1 MKRISKLLSI
11 FLVLFILVGC
21 ASESGHESGG
31 EYYLNQLKNY
41 EVREKNSTLDDNA
54 EFDAYLDTIFDE
66 LVSDNYLY
74 MHFNVA
80 DYKAMGIEKPEVGF
94 GHLVYGVDQEEFNKT
109 EKQLEDLLAFDYDS
123 LSLRQQYD
131 YDLLHYSLLETLAGL
146 YYSKYDLIFSSA
158 SQFSDGIVTNLMEFA
173 MYDDE
178 SEEDF
183 LVVLKDVPNYI
194 NEAIEYSKQ
203 QSNDGLYHSDDM
215 LDEEISYI
223 DNLISSNGK
232 SIYEH
237 YKEYDIY
244 PEVKEIVE
252 NEVIP
257 SFVTLK
263 DYLNTLYGKTKS
275 DKLALCKID
284 EGYAEYTY
292 MTSSSNNKDMEDIY
306 TELIEL
312 YFDWIYNFVSIY
324 QDDENILDNYE
335 EFLKNDEVLN
345 LNVEDL
351 LEYLRNNSSKR
362 YEYLENANYVVS
374 SLDTLGNT
382 TLGYYVS
389 PPIDNLN
396 QNVIRVNAKVDSDS
410 YGQMSVF
417 EVMAHEGFPG
427 HLYQNIYFQQTN
439 PHKFRATQ
447 SFVGYTE
454 GYADLAAYDAL
465 EMLDIPEEYKG
476 IARIDSITFNSH
488 IIYSIVDLG
497 VNYFG
502 WSVNTLAKKLD
513 KMMLD
518 GTQAQELYDVV
529 VAMPGVFVR
538 YGVGFVS
545 YLNLRKKAMD
555 ELGDK
560 FDFVAYHRAI
570 IENGPLPF
578 AILEGVVEE
587 YINEN
592 K

>member
-11 FLVLFILVGC
+11 LLVLFILVGC
-21 ASESGHESGG
+21 G
-31 EYYLNQLKNY
+31 EDSSPSAENYYLTQLKNY
-41 EVREKNSTLDDNA
+41 EVREKNSTLDDNKD
-54 EFDAYLDTIFDE
+54 FDLFLDTIFDE

-94 GHLVYGVDQEEFNKT
+94 GHIVYGVDEEEFNKT
-109 EKQLEDLLAFDYDS
+109 EKQLEELLAFDYDK

-131 YDLLHYSLLETLAGL
+131 YDLLHYSLLETLCGL
-146 YYSKYDLIFSSA
+146 EYSKYNLIFSSS
-158 SQFSDGIVTNLMEFA
+158 SQFCDGIVTNLMEFA
-173 MYDDE
+173 MYDEE

-183 LVVLKDVPNYI
+183 LAVLKDVPNYI

-244 PEVKEIVE
+244 PEVKELVE

-257 SFVTLK
+257 AFVTLK
-263 DYLNTLYGKTKS
+263 EYLNTLYGKIKS
-275 DKLALCKID
+275 DKLALTKINK
-284 EGYAEYTY
+284 GYAEYTY
-292 MTSSSNNKDMEDIY
+292 ITNTSNNGDMYAIY
-306 TELIEL
+306 TQLIEV
-312 YFDWIYNFVSIY
+312 YSDWVNNFINAY
-324 QDDENILDNYE
+324 QNNEHILEDYEDFLNDDKAI
-335 EFLKNDEVLN
+335 N
-345 LNVEDL
+345 LSAEDM

-362 YEYLENANYVVS
+362 YEYLEDANYVVS
-374 SLDTLGNT
+374 ALDTLGDS

-396 QNVIRVNAKVDSDS
+396 QNVIRVNAKINNEDYD
-410 YGQMSVF
+410 QMSVF

-427 HLYQNIYFQQTN
+427 HLYQNIYFQQKN

-447 SFVGYTE
+447 SFIGYPE
-454 GYADLAAYDAL
+454 CYADLAAMDAID
-465 EMLDIPEEYKG
+465 MLNVDDEYK
-476 IARIDSITFNSH
+476 AVAKLNSITFNSH
-488 IIYSIVDLG
+488 LLLSIVDLG

-502 WSVNTLAKKLD
+502 WDVNTIGNKLEKLFLD
-513 KMMLD
+513 KAI
-518 GTQAQELYDVV
+518 AQPLYDMV
-529 VAMPGVFVR
+529 VAMPGTFVR
-538 YGVGFVS
+538 YGVGYVS
-545 YLNLRKKAMD
+545 HLNLRKKAMD

-560 FDFVAYHRAI
+560 FDFVAYDRAI

-578 AILEGVVEE
+578 AILEGVVED

>member
-11 FLVLFILVGC
+11 LLVLFILVGC
-21 ASESGHESGG
+21 G
-31 EYYLNQLKNY
+31 EDSSPSAENYYLTQLKNY
-41 EVREKNSTLDDNA
+41 EVREKNSTLDDNKD
-54 EFDAYLDTIFDE
+54 FDLFLDTIFDE

-94 GHLVYGVDQEEFNKT
+94 GHIVYGVDEEEFNKT
-109 EKQLEDLLAFDYDS
+109 EKQLEELLAFDYDK

-131 YDLLHYSLLETLAGL
+131 YDLLHYSLLETLCGL
-146 YYSKYDLIFSSA
+146 EYSKYNLIFSSS

-173 MYDDE
+173 IYDEE

-223 DNLISSNGK
+223 DNLISSNGR

-244 PEVKEIVE
+244 PEVKELVE

-257 SFVTLK
+257 AFVTLK
-263 DYLNTLYGKTKS
+263 EYLNTLYGKTKS
-275 DKLALCKID
+275 DKLALTKINN
-284 EGYAEYTY
+284 GYAEYTY
-292 MTSSSNNKDMEDIY
+292 ITNTSNNGDMYAIY
-306 TELIEL
+306 TQLIEV
-312 YFDWIYNFVSIY
+312 YSDWVNNFINAY
-324 QDDENILDNYE
+324 QNNEHILEDYEDFLNDDKAI
-335 EFLKNDEVLN
+335 N
-345 LNVEDL
+345 LSAEDM

-362 YEYLENANYVVS
+362 YEYLEDANYVVS
-374 SLDTLGNT
+374 SLDTLGDS

-396 QNVIRVNAKVDSDS
+396 QNVIRVNAKINNEEYD
-410 YGQMSVF
+410 QMSVF

-427 HLYQNIYFQQTN
+427 HLYQNIYFQQKN

-447 SFVGYTE
+447 SFIGYTE
-454 GYADLAAYDAL
+454 GYADLAAMDAID
-465 EMLDIPEEYKG
+465 MLNVDDGYK
-476 IARIDSITFNSH
+476 AVAKLNSITFNSH
-488 IIYSIVDLG
+488 LLLSIVDLG

-502 WSVNTLAKKLD
+502 WDVNTIGNKLEKLFLD
-513 KMMLD
+513 KAI
-518 GTQAQELYDVV
+518 AQPLYDTV

-538 YGVGFVS
+538 YGVGFVNHI
-545 YLNLRKKAMD
+545 NLRKKAMD

-560 FDFVAYHRAI
+560 FDFVAYDRAI

-578 AILEGVVEE
+578 AILEGVVKD

>member
-1 MKRISKLLSI
+1 MKKISKLLSI
-11 FLVLFILVGC
+11 LLVLFIIVGC
-21 ASESGHESGG
+21 G
-31 EYYLNQLKNY
+31 EDSSPSAENYYLTQLKNY

-94 GHLVYGVDQEEFNKT
+94 GHIVYGVDEEEFNKT
-109 EKQLEDLLAFDYDS
+109 EKQLEELLAFDYDK

-131 YDLLHYSLLETLAGL
+131 YDLLHYSLLETLCGL
-146 YYSKYDLIFSSA
+146 EYSKYNLIFSSS

-173 MYDDE
+173 MYDEE

-257 SFVTLK
+257 AFVTLK
-263 DYLNTLYGKTKS
+263 DYLKTLYGKTTS
-275 DKLALCKID
+275 DKLTLCKID

-292 MTSSSNNKDMEDIY
+292 LINSSSNRDITDIY
-306 TELIEL
+306 NDLVEL
-312 YFDWIYNFVSIY
+312 YFDWIYNFIGIY
-324 QDDENILDNYE
+324 QDDENVLNKYGEYIQAN
-335 EFLKNDEVLN
+335 KVLN
-345 LNVEDL
+345 LSSEDM
-351 LEYLRNNSSKR
+351 LEYLRNNSSER
-362 YEYLENANYVVS
+362 YEYLEDANYVVS

-396 QNVIRVNAKVDSDS
+396 QNVIRVNAKIDSD
-410 YGQMSVF
+410 YYDQMSVF

-439 PHKFRATQ
+439 PHKVRATQ

-465 EMLDIPEEYKG
+465 EMLDIPNEYKG

-488 IIYSIVDLG
+488 ILYSIIDLG

-502 WSVNTLAKKLD
+502 WNVKTLARKLD
-513 KMMLD
+513 NLMLD
-518 GTQAQELYDVV
+518 SSMAQDLYDTV

-545 YLNLRKKAMD
+545 HLNLRKKAMD

-560 FDFVAYHRAI
+560 FDFVAYDRAI

-578 AILEGVVEE
+578 AILEGVVED

>member
-11 FLVLFILVGC
+11 LLILFILVGC
-21 ASESGHESGG
+21 G
-31 EYYLNQLKNY
+31 EDSSPSAENYYLTQLKNY
-41 EVREKNSTLDDNA
+41 EVREKNSTLDDNT

-94 GHLVYGVDQEEFNKT
+94 GHIVYGVDQEEFNKT

-131 YDLLHYSLLETLAGL
+131 YDLLHYSLLETLCGL
-146 YYSKYDLIFSSA
+146 EYSKYNLIFSSS

-173 MYDDE
+173 MYDEE

-183 LVVLKDVPNYI
+183 LAVLKDVPNYI

-232 SIYEH
+232 IIYEH

-244 PEVKEIVE
+244 PEVKELVE

-257 SFVTLK
+257 AFVTLK
-263 DYLNTLYGKTKS
+263 EYLNTLYGKTKS
-275 DKLALCKID
+275 DKLALTKINN
-284 EGYAEYTY
+284 GYAEYTY
-292 MTSSSNNKDMEDIY
+292 ITNTSNNGDMYAIY
-306 TELIEL
+306 TQLIEV
-312 YFDWIYNFVSIY
+312 YSDWVNNFINAY
-324 QDDENILDNYE
+324 QNNEHILEDYEDFLNDDKAI
-335 EFLKNDEVLN
+335 N
-345 LNVEDL
+345 LSAEDM

-362 YEYLENANYVVS
+362 YEYLEDANYVVS
-374 SLDTLGNT
+374 ALDTLGDS

-396 QNVIRVNAKVDSDS
+396 QNVIRVNAKINNEEYD
-410 YGQMSVF
+410 QMSVF

-427 HLYQNIYFQQTN
+427 HLYQNIYFQQKN

-447 SFVGYTE
+447 SFIGYTE
-454 GYADLAAYDAL
+454 GYADLAAMDAID
-465 EMLDIPEEYKG
+465 MLNVDDGYK
-476 IARIDSITFNSH
+476 AVAKLNSITFNSH
-488 IIYSIVDLG
+488 LLLSIVDLG

-502 WSVNTLAKKLD
+502 WDVNTIGNKLEKLFLD
-513 KMMLD
+513 KAI
-518 GTQAQELYDVV
+518 AQPLYDMV
-529 VAMPGVFVR
+529 VAMPGTFVR
-538 YGVGFVS
+538 YGVGYVS
-545 YLNLRKKAMD
+545 HLNLRKKAMD

-560 FDFVAYHRAI
+560 FDFVAYDRAI

-578 AILEGVVEE
+578 AILEGVVED

>member
-11 FLVLFILVGC
+11 LLILFILVGC
-21 ASESGHESGG
+21 G
-31 EYYLNQLKNY
+31 EDSSPSAENYYLTQLKNY
-41 EVREKNSTLDDNA
+41 EVREKNSTLDDNKD
-54 EFDAYLDTIFDE
+54 FDLFLDTIFDE

-94 GHLVYGVDQEEFNKT
+94 GHIVYGVDEEEFNKT
-109 EKQLEDLLAFDYDS
+109 EKQLEELLAFDYDK

-131 YDLLHYSLLETLAGL
+131 YDLLHYSLLETLCGL
-146 YYSKYDLIFSSA
+146 EYSKYNLIFSSS

-173 MYDDE
+173 MYDEE

-223 DNLISSNGK
+223 DNLISSNGR

-244 PEVKEIVE
+244 PEVKELVE

-257 SFVTLK
+257 AFVTLK
-263 DYLNTLYGKTKS
+263 EYLNTLYGKTKS
-275 DKLALCKID
+275 DKLALTKINN
-284 EGYAEYTY
+284 GYAEYTY
-292 MTSSSNNKDMEDIY
+292 ITNTSNNGDMYAIY
-306 TELIEL
+306 TQLIEV
-312 YFDWIYNFVSIY
+312 YSDWVNNFINAY
-324 QDDENILDNYE
+324 QNNEHILEDYEDFLNDDKAI
-335 EFLKNDEVLN
+335 N
-345 LNVEDL
+345 LSAEDM

-362 YEYLENANYVVS
+362 YEYLEDANYVVS
-374 SLDTLGNT
+374 ALDTLGDS

-396 QNVIRVNAKVDSDS
+396 QNVIRVNAKINNEDYD
-410 YGQMSVF
+410 QMSVF

-427 HLYQNIYFQQTN
+427 HLYQNIYFQQKN

-447 SFVGYTE
+447 SFIGYTE
-454 GYADLAAYDAL
+454 GYADLAAMDAID
-465 EMLDIPEEYKG
+465 MLNVDDGYK
-476 IARIDSITFNSH
+476 AVAKLNSITFNSH
-488 IIYSIVDLG
+488 LLLSIVDLG

-502 WSVNTLAKKLD
+502 WDVNTIGNKLEKLFLD
-513 KMMLD
+513 KAI
-518 GTQAQELYDVV
+518 AQPLYDMV
-529 VAMPGVFVR
+529 VAMPGTFVR
-538 YGVGFVS
+538 YGVGYVS
-545 YLNLRKKAMD
+545 HLNLRKKAMD

-560 FDFVAYHRAI
+560 FDFVAYDRAI

-578 AILEGVVEE
+578 AILEGVVED

>member
-11 FLVLFILVGC
+11 LLVLFILVGC
-21 ASESGHESGG
+21 G
-31 EYYLNQLKNY
+31 EDSSPSAENYYLSQLKNY
-41 EVREKNSTLDDNA
+41 EVREKNSTLDDNKD
-54 EFDAYLDTIFDE
+54 FDLFLDTIFDE

-94 GHLVYGVDQEEFNKT
+94 GHIVYGVDQEEFNKT
-109 EKQLEDLLAFDYDS
+109 EKQLEELLAFDYDK

-131 YDLLHYSLLETLAGL
+131 YDLLHYSLLETLCGL
-146 YYSKYDLIFSSA
+146 EYSKYNLIFSSS
-158 SQFSDGIVTNLMEFA
+158 SQFSDGIITNLMEFA
-173 MYDDE
+173 IYDEE

-223 DNLISSNGK
+223 DNIISSNGK

-244 PEVKEIVE
+244 PEVKELVE

-257 SFVTLK
+257 AFVTLK
-263 DYLNTLYGKTKS
+263 DYLKTLYGKTTS
-275 DKLALCKID
+275 DKLTLCKID

-292 MTSSSNNKDMEDIY
+292 LINSSSNRDITDIY
-306 TELIEL
+306 NDLVEL
-312 YFDWIYNFVSIY
+312 YFDWIYNFIGIY
-324 QDDENILDNYE
+324 QDDENVLNKYGEYIQAN
-335 EFLKNDEVLN
+335 KVLN
-345 LNVEDL
+345 LSSEDM
-351 LEYLRNNSSKR
+351 LEYLRNNSSER

-396 QNVIRVNAKVDSDS
+396 QNVIRVNAKIDSD
-410 YGQMSVF
+410 YYDQMSVF

-439 PHKFRATQ
+439 PHKVRATQ

-465 EMLDIPEEYKG
+465 EMLDIPNEYKG

-488 IIYSIVDLG
+488 ILYSIIDLG

-502 WSVNTLAKKLD
+502 WNVKTLTKKLD
-513 KMMLD
+513 NLMLD
-518 GTQAQELYDVV
+518 SSMAQDLYDTV

-538 YGVGFVS
+538 YGVGFVNHI
-545 YLNLRKKAMD
+545 NLRKKAMD

-560 FDFVAYHRAI
+560 FDFVAYDRVI

-578 AILEGVVEE
+578 AILEGVVED

>member
-1 MKRISKLLSI
+1 MKKISKLLSI
-11 FLVLFILVGC
+11 LLVVFLLVGC
-21 ASESGHESGG
+21 G
-31 EYYLNQLKNY
+31 EDSSPSAENYYLTQLKNY
-41 EVREKNSTLDDNA
+41 QVREKNSTLDDNA

-94 GHLVYGVDQEEFNKT
+94 GHIVYGVDEEEFNKT
-109 EKQLEDLLAFDYDS
+109 EKQLEELLAFDYDK

-131 YDLLHYSLLETLAGL
+131 YDLLHYSLLETLCGL
-146 YYSKYDLIFSSA
+146 DYSKYNLIFSSS
-158 SQFSDGIVTNLMEFA
+158 SQFSDGIITNLMEFA
-173 MYDDE
+173 IYDEE

-244 PEVKEIVE
+244 PEVKELVE
-252 NEVIP
+252 NEVILA
-257 SFVTLK
+257 FVTLK
-263 DYLNTLYGKTKS
+263 DYLKTLYGKTTS
-275 DKLALCKID
+275 DKLTLCKID

-292 MTSSSNNKDMEDIY
+292 LINSSSNRDITDIY
-306 TELIEL
+306 NDLVEL
-312 YFDWIYNFVSIY
+312 YFDWIYNFIGIY
-324 QDDENILDNYE
+324 QDDENILNKYGE
-335 EFLKNDEVLN
+335 YIQANKVLN
-345 LNVEDL
+345 LSSEDM
-351 LEYLRNNSSKR
+351 LEYLRNNSSER
-362 YEYLENANYVVS
+362 YEYLEDANYVVS

-396 QNVIRVNAKVDSDS
+396 QNVIRVNAKIDSD
-410 YGQMSVF
+410 YYDQMSVF

-439 PHKFRATQ
+439 PHKVRATQ

-465 EMLDIPEEYKG
+465 EMLDIPNEYKG

-488 IIYSIVDLG
+488 ILYSIIDLG

-502 WSVNTLAKKLD
+502 WNVKTLAKKLD
-513 KMMLD
+513 NLMLD
-518 GTQAQELYDVV
+518 SSMAQDLYDTV

-538 YGVGFVS
+538 YGVGFVNHI
-545 YLNLRKKAMD
+545 NLRKKAMD

-560 FDFVAYHRAI
+560 FDFVAYDKAI

-578 AILEGVVEE
+578 AILEGVVED

>member
-11 FLVLFILVGC
+11 LLVLLLLVGC
-21 ASESGHESGG
+21 GHESGL
-31 EYYLNQLKNY
+31 ESDSEYLNQLKNY
-41 EVREKNSTLDDNA
+41 KVREKNSTLDDNA

-94 GHLVYGVDQEEFNKT
+94 GHLVYGLDEEEFNKT

-131 YDLLHYSLLETLAGL
+131 YDLLHYSLLETLCGL
-146 YYSKYDLIFSSA
+146 EYSKYNLIFSSS

-173 MYDDE
+173 MYDEE

-284 EGYAEYTY
+284 KGYAEYTY
-292 MTSSSNNKDMEDIY
+292 ITNSSSNKDMNI
-306 TELIEL
+306 
-312 YFDWIYNFVSIY
+312 IYNQLVEVYTDWVYNFISAY
-324 QDDENILDNYE
+324 QNNENILEDYE
-335 EFLKNDEVLN
+335 DFLKDDKVIN
-345 LNVEDL
+345 LSAEDM

-362 YEYLENANYVVS
+362 YEYLEDASYVVS
-374 SLDTLGNT
+374 ALDTLGDS

-396 QNVIRVNAKVDSDS
+396 QNVIRVNAKIDNEEYD
-410 YGQMSVF
+410 QMSVF

-427 HLYQNIYFQQTN
+427 HLYQNIYFQQKN

-447 SFVGYTE
+447 SFIGYTE
-454 GYADLAAYDAL
+454 GYADLAAMDAID
-465 EMLDIPEEYKG
+465 MLNVDDGYK
-476 IARIDSITFNSH
+476 AVAKLNSITFNSH
-488 IIYSIVDLG
+488 LLLSIVDLG

-502 WSVNTLAKKLD
+502 WDVNTLGKKLEKMFLD
-513 KMMLD
+513 K
-518 GTQAQELYDVV
+518 TVAQTLYDMV
-529 VAMPGVFVR
+529 VAMPGTFVR
-538 YGVGFVS
+538 YGVGYVS
-545 YLNLRKKAMD
+545 HLNLRKKAMD

-560 FDFVAYHRAI
+560 FDFVSYDMAI

-578 AILEGVVEE
+578 AILEGVVEN

>member
-11 FLVLFILVGC
+11 LLVVFLLTGC
-21 ASESGHESGG
+21 GLESGLESDS
-31 EYYLNQLKNY
+31 EYLNQLKNY

-94 GHLVYGVDQEEFNKT
+94 GHIVYGVDEEEFNKT

-131 YDLLHYSLLETLAGL
+131 YDLLHYSLLETLCGL
-146 YYSKYDLIFSSA
+146 EYSKYNLIFSSA

-173 MYDDE
+173 MYDEE

-183 LVVLKDVPNYI
+183 LAVLKDVPNYI
-194 NEAIEYSKQ
+194 YEAIEYSKQ

-237 YKEYDIY
+237 YKDYDIY

-275 DKLALCKID
+275 DKLALTKINK
-284 EGYAEYTY
+284 GYAEYTY
-292 MTSSSNNKDMEDIY
+292 ITNTSNNGDMYAIY
-306 TELIEL
+306 TQLIEV
-312 YFDWIYNFVSIY
+312 YSDWVNNFINAY
-324 QDDENILDNYE
+324 QNNEHILEDYEDFLNDDKVI
-335 EFLKNDEVLN
+335 N
-345 LNVEDL
+345 LSAEDM

-362 YEYLENANYVVS
+362 YEYLEDANYVVS
-374 SLDTLGNT
+374 MLDTLGDS

-396 QNVIRVNAKVDSDS
+396 QNVIRVNAKINNDEYD
-410 YGQMSVF
+410 QMSVF

-427 HLYQNIYFQQTN
+427 HLYQNIYFQQRN

-447 SFVGYTE
+447 SFIGYTE
-454 GYADLAAYDAL
+454 GYADLAAMDAID
-465 EMLDIPEEYKG
+465 MLNIDDGYK
-476 IARIDSITFNSH
+476 AVAKLNSITFNSH
-488 IIYSIVDLG
+488 LLLSIVDLG

-502 WSVNTLAKKLD
+502 WDVNTIGNKLEKLFLD
-513 KMMLD
+513 KAI
-518 GTQAQELYDVV
+518 AQPLYDMV
-529 VAMPGVFVR
+529 VAMPGTFVR
-538 YGVGFVS
+538 YGVGYVS
-545 YLNLRKKAMD
+545 HLNLRKKAMD

-560 FDFVAYHRAI
+560 FDFVAYDKAI

>member
-11 FLVLFILVGC
+11 LLVVFLLTGC
-21 ASESGHESGG
+21 GLESGLESDS
-31 EYYLNQLKNY
+31 EYLNQLKNY

-94 GHLVYGVDQEEFNKT
+94 GHIVYGVDEEEFNKT

-173 MYDDE
+173 MYDEE

-244 PEVKEIVE
+244 PEVKELVE

-263 DYLNTLYGKTKS
+263 DYLNTLYGKTTS
-275 DKLALCKID
+275 DKLALSKID

-439 PHKFRATQ
+439 PHKVRATQ

-545 YLNLRKKAMD
+545 HLNLRKKAMD

-560 FDFVAYHRAI
+560 FDFVAYDRAI

-578 AILEGVVEE
+578 AILEGVVEN

>member
-1 MKRISKLLSI
+1 MKKISKLLSI
-11 FLVLFILVGC
+11 LLVVFLLVGC
-21 ASESGHESGG
+21 G
-31 EYYLNQLKNY
+31 EDSSPSAENYYLTQLKNY
-41 EVREKNSTLDDNA
+41 QVREKNSTLDDNA

-66 LVSDNYLY
+66 IVSDNYLY

-80 DYKAMGIEKPEVGF
+80 DYKTMGIEKPEVGF
-94 GHLVYGVDQEEFNKT
+94 GHIVYGVDEEEFNKT
-109 EKQLEDLLAFDYDS
+109 KKQLEDLLAFDYDS

-131 YDLLHYSLLETLAGL
+131 YDLLHYSLLETLCGL
-146 YYSKYDLIFSSA
+146 EYSKYNLIFSSS

-173 MYDDE
+173 IYDEE

-244 PEVKEIVE
+244 PEVKELVE

-257 SFVTLK
+257 AFVTLK
-263 DYLNTLYGKTKS
+263 DYLKTLYGKTTS
-275 DKLALCKID
+275 DKLTLCKID

-292 MTSSSNNKDMEDIY
+292 LINSSSNRDITDIY
-306 TELIEL
+306 NDLVEL
-312 YFDWIYNFVSIY
+312 YFDWIYNFIGIY
-324 QDDENILDNYE
+324 QDDENVLNKYGEYIQAN
-335 EFLKNDEVLN
+335 KVLN
-345 LNVEDL
+345 LSSEDM
-351 LEYLRNNSSKR
+351 LEYLRNNSSER
-362 YEYLENANYVVS
+362 YEYLEDANYVVS

-396 QNVIRVNAKVDSDS
+396 QNVIRVNAKIDSD
-410 YGQMSVF
+410 YYDQMSVF

-439 PHKFRATQ
+439 PHKVRATQ

-488 IIYSIVDLG
+488 ILYSIIDLG

-502 WSVNTLAKKLD
+502 WNVKTLAKKLD
-513 KMMLD
+513 NLMLD
-518 GTQAQELYDVV
+518 SSMAQDLYDTV

-538 YGVGFVS
+538 YGVGFVNHI
-545 YLNLRKKAMD
+545 NLRKKAMD
-555 ELGDK
+555 ELGEK
-560 FDFVAYHRAI
+560 FDFVAYDRAI

-578 AILEGVVEE
+578 AILEGVVED

>member
-1 MKRISKLLSI
+1 MKIISKLLSI
-11 FLVLFILVGC
+11 LLVVFLLTGC
-21 ASESGHESGG
+21 GLESGLESDS
-31 EYYLNQLKNY
+31 EYLNQLKNY

-94 GHLVYGVDQEEFNKT
+94 GHIVYGVDEEEFNKT

-131 YDLLHYSLLETLAGL
+131 YDLLHYSLLETLCGL
-146 YYSKYDLIFSSA
+146 EYSKYNLIFSSA

-173 MYDDE
+173 MYDEE

-275 DKLALCKID
+275 DKLALTKINK
-284 EGYAEYTY
+284 GYAEYTY
-292 MTSSSNNKDMEDIY
+292 ITNTSNNGDMYAIY
-306 TELIEL
+306 TQLIEV
-312 YFDWIYNFVSIY
+312 YSDWVNNFINAY
-324 QDDENILDNYE
+324 QNNEHILEDYEDFLNDDKVI
-335 EFLKNDEVLN
+335 N
-345 LNVEDL
+345 LSAEDM

-362 YEYLENANYVVS
+362 YDYLEDASYVVS
-374 SLDTLGNT
+374 ALDTLGDS

-396 QNVIRVNAKVDSDS
+396 QNVIRVNAKIDNDE
-410 YGQMSVF
+410 YDQMSVF

-447 SFVGYTE
+447 SFIGYTE
-454 GYADLAAYDAL
+454 GYADLAAMDAID
-465 EMLDIPEEYKG
+465 MLNVDDGYK
-476 IARIDSITFNSH
+476 AVAKLNSITFNSH
-488 IIYSIVDLG
+488 LLLSIVDLG

-502 WSVNTLAKKLD
+502 WDVNTIGNKLEKLFLD
-513 KMMLD
+513 KAI
-518 GTQAQELYDVV
+518 AQPLYDMV
-529 VAMPGVFVR
+529 VAMPGTFVR
-538 YGVGFVS
+538 YGVGYVS
-545 YLNLRKKAMD
+545 HLNLRKKAMD

-560 FDFVAYHRAI
+560 FDFVAYDRAI
-570 IENGPLPF
+570 VENGPLPF

>member
-11 FLVLFILVGC
+11 LLVLFILVGC
-21 ASESGHESGG
+21 GEDSSPSGEN
-31 EYYLNQLKNY
+31 YYLSQLKNY

-94 GHLVYGVDQEEFNKT
+94 GHLVYGVDEEEFNKT
-109 EKQLEDLLAFDYDS
+109 EKQLEELLAFDYDS

-131 YDLLHYSLLETLAGL
+131 YDLLHYSLLETLCGL
-146 YYSKYDLIFSSA
+146 EYSKYNLIFSSS

-263 DYLNTLYGKTKS
+263 DYLKTLYGKTTS
-275 DKLALCKID
+275 DKLTLSKID
-284 EGYAEYTY
+284 KGYAEYTY
-292 MTSSSNNKDMEDIY
+292 IINSSNNGDMNV
-306 TELIEL
+306 
-312 YFDWIYNFVSIY
+312 IYNQLVEVYTDWVYNFISAY
-324 QDDENILDNYE
+324 QKNENILEDYE
-335 EFLKNDEVLN
+335 DFLNDDKVIN
-345 LNVEDL
+345 QSAEDM

-362 YEYLENANYVVS
+362 YEYLEDASYVVS
-374 SLDTLGNT
+374 ALDTLGDS

-396 QNVIRVNAKVDSDS
+396 QNVIRVNAKIDNDE
-410 YGQMSVF
+410 YDQMSVF

-427 HLYQNIYFQQTN
+427 HLYQNIYFQQRN

-447 SFVGYTE
+447 SFIGYTE
-454 GYADLAAYDAL
+454 GYADLAAMDAID
-465 EMLDIPEEYKG
+465 MLNIDDGYK
-476 IARIDSITFNSH
+476 AVTKLNSITFNSH
-488 IIYSIVDLG
+488 LLLSIVDLG

-502 WSVNTLAKKLD
+502 WDANTLGKKLEKMFLD
-513 KMMLD
+513 K
-518 GTQAQELYDVV
+518 TIAQTLYDMV
-529 VAMPGVFVR
+529 VAMPGTFVR
-538 YGVGFVS
+538 YGVGYVS
-545 YLNLRKKAMD
+545 HLNLRKKAMD

-560 FDFVAYHRAI
+560 FDFVAYDRAI

-578 AILEGVVEE
+578 AILEGVVEN

>member
-11 FLVLFILVGC
+11 LLVLFILVGC
-21 ASESGHESGG
+21 G
-31 EYYLNQLKNY
+31 EDSSPSAENYYLSQLKNY
-41 EVREKNSTLDDNA
+41 EVREKNSTLDDNKD
-54 EFDAYLDTIFDE
+54 FDLFLDTIFDE

-94 GHLVYGVDQEEFNKT
+94 GHIVYGVDQEEFNKT
-109 EKQLEDLLAFDYDS
+109 EKQLEELLAFDYDK

-131 YDLLHYSLLETLAGL
+131 YDLLHYSLLETLCGL
-146 YYSKYDLIFSSA
+146 EYSKYNLIFSSS
-158 SQFSDGIVTNLMEFA
+158 SQFSDGIITNLMEFA
-173 MYDDE
+173 IYDEE

-223 DNLISSNGK
+223 DNIISSNGK

-244 PEVKEIVE
+244 PEVKELVE

-257 SFVTLK
+257 AFVTLK
-263 DYLNTLYGKTKS
+263 DYLKTLYGKTTS
-275 DKLALCKID
+275 DKLTLCKID

-292 MTSSSNNKDMEDIY
+292 LINSSSNRDITDIY
-306 TELIEL
+306 NDLVEL
-312 YFDWIYNFVSIY
+312 YFDWIYNFIGIY
-324 QDDENILDNYE
+324 QDDENVLNKYGEYIQAN
-335 EFLKNDEVLN
+335 KVLN
-345 LNVEDL
+345 LSSEDM
-351 LEYLRNNSSKR
+351 LEYLRNNSSER

-382 TLGYYVS
+382 TLGYYVI
-389 PPIDNLN
+389 PPIYNLN
-396 QNVIRVNAKVDSDS
+396 QNVIRVNAKIDSD
-410 YGQMSVF
+410 YYDQMSVF

-439 PHKFRATQ
+439 PHKVRATQ

-465 EMLDIPEEYKG
+465 EMLDIPNEYKG

-488 IIYSIVDLG
+488 ILYSIIDLG

-502 WSVNTLAKKLD
+502 WNVKTLAKKLD
-513 KMMLD
+513 NLMLD
-518 GTQAQELYDVV
+518 SSMAQDLYDTV

-538 YGVGFVS
+538 YGVGFVNHI
-545 YLNLRKKAMD
+545 NLRKKAMD

-560 FDFVAYHRAI
+560 FDFVAYDKAI

-578 AILEGVVEE
+578 AILEGVVED

>member
-11 FLVLFILVGC
+11 LLVLFILVGC
-21 ASESGHESGG
+21 G
-31 EYYLNQLKNY
+31 EDSSPSAENYYLSQLKNY
-41 EVREKNSTLDDNA
+41 EVREKNSTLDDNKD
-54 EFDAYLDTIFDE
+54 FDLFLDTIFDE

-94 GHLVYGVDQEEFNKT
+94 GHIVYGVDQEEFNKT
-109 EKQLEDLLAFDYDS
+109 EKQLEELLAFDYDK

-131 YDLLHYSLLETLAGL
+131 YDLLHYSLLETLCGL
-146 YYSKYDLIFSSA
+146 EYSKYNLIFSSS
-158 SQFSDGIVTNLMEFA
+158 SQFSDGIITNLMEFA
-173 MYDDE
+173 IYDEE

-223 DNLISSNGK
+223 DNIISSNGK

-244 PEVKEIVE
+244 PEVKELVE

-257 SFVTLK
+257 AFVTLK
-263 DYLNTLYGKTKS
+263 DYLKTLYGKTTS
-275 DKLALCKID
+275 DKLTLCKID

-292 MTSSSNNKDMEDIY
+292 LINSSSNRDITDIY
-306 TELIEL
+306 NDLVEL
-312 YFDWIYNFVSIY
+312 YFDWIYNFIGIY
-324 QDDENILDNYE
+324 QDDENVLNKYGEYIQAN
-335 EFLKNDEVLN
+335 KVLN
-345 LNVEDL
+345 LSSEDM
-351 LEYLRNNSSKR
+351 LEYLRNNSSER

-396 QNVIRVNAKVDSDS
+396 QNVIRVNAKIDSD
-410 YGQMSVF
+410 YYDQMSVF

-439 PHKFRATQ
+439 PHKVRATQ

-454 GYADLAAYDAL
+454 GYADLASYDAL
-465 EMLDIPEEYKG
+465 EMLDIPNEYKG

-488 IIYSIVDLG
+488 ILYSIIDLG

-502 WSVNTLAKKLD
+502 WNVKTLAKKLD
-513 KMMLD
+513 NLMLD
-518 GTQAQELYDVV
+518 SSMAQDLYDTV

-538 YGVGFVS
+538 YGVGFVNHI
-545 YLNLRKKAMD
+545 NLRKKAMD

-560 FDFVAYHRAI
+560 FDFVAYDRVI

-578 AILEGVVEE
+578 AILEGVVED

>member
-11 FLVLFILVGC
+11 LLVLFILVGC
-21 ASESGHESGG
+21 G
-31 EYYLNQLKNY
+31 EDSSPSAENYYLTQLKNY
-41 EVREKNSTLDDNA
+41 QVREKNSTLGDNA

-94 GHLVYGVDQEEFNKT
+94 GHLVYGVDEEEFNKT
-109 EKQLEDLLAFDYDS
+109 EKQLEELLAFDYDK

-131 YDLLHYSLLETLAGL
+131 YDLLHYSLLETLCGL
-146 YYSKYDLIFSSA
+146 EYSKYNLIFSSS
-158 SQFSDGIVTNLMEFA
+158 SQFSDGIVTNLMEFVI
-173 MYDDE
+173 YDEE

-223 DNLISSNGK
+223 DTLISSNGK

-244 PEVKEIVE
+244 PEVKELVE

-257 SFVTLK
+257 AFVTLK
-263 DYLNTLYGKTKS
+263 DYLKTLYGKTTS
-275 DKLALCKID
+275 DKLTLCKID

-292 MTSSSNNKDMEDIY
+292 LINSSSNRDITDIY
-306 TELIEL
+306 NDLVEL
-312 YFDWIYNFVSIY
+312 YFDWIYNFIGIY
-324 QDDENILDNYE
+324 QDDENVLNKYGEYIQAN
-335 EFLKNDEVLN
+335 KVLN
-345 LNVEDL
+345 LSSEDM
-351 LEYLRNNSSKR
+351 LEYLRNNSSQR

-396 QNVIRVNAKVDSDS
+396 QNVIRVNAKIDSD
-410 YGQMSVF
+410 YYDQMSVF

-439 PHKFRATQ
+439 PHKVRATQ

-465 EMLDIPEEYKG
+465 EMLDIPNEYKG

-488 IIYSIVDLG
+488 ILYSIIDLG

-502 WSVNTLAKKLD
+502 WNVKTLAKKLD
-513 KMMLD
+513 NLMLD
-518 GTQAQELYDVV
+518 SSMAQDLYDTV

-538 YGVGFVS
+538 YGVGFVNHI
-545 YLNLRKKAMD
+545 NLRKKAMD

-560 FDFVAYHRAI
+560 FDFVAYDRVI

-578 AILEGVVEE
+578 AILEGVVED

>member
-11 FLVLFILVGC
+11 LLVLFILVGC
-21 ASESGHESGG
+21 G
-31 EYYLNQLKNY
+31 EDSSSSAENYYLTQLKNY
-41 EVREKNSTLDDNA
+41 EVREKNSTLDDNKD
-54 EFDAYLDTIFDE
+54 FDLFLDTIFDE

-94 GHLVYGVDQEEFNKT
+94 GHIVYGVDEEEFNKT
-109 EKQLEDLLAFDYDS
+109 EKQLEDLLAFDYDK

-131 YDLLHYSLLETLAGL
+131 YDLLHYSLLETLCGL
-146 YYSKYDLIFSSA
+146 EYSKYNLIFSSS

-173 MYDDE
+173 IYDEE

-183 LVVLKDVPNYI
+183 LAVLKDVPNYI

-244 PEVKEIVE
+244 PEVKELVE

-257 SFVTLK
+257 AFVTLK
-263 DYLNTLYGKTKS
+263 EYLNTLYGKTKS
-275 DKLALCKID
+275 DKLALTKINK
-284 EGYAEYTY
+284 GYAEYTY
-292 MTSSSNNKDMEDIY
+292 ITNTSNNGDMYAIY
-306 TELIEL
+306 TQLIEV
-312 YFDWIYNFVSIY
+312 YSDWVNNFINAY
-324 QDDENILDNYE
+324 QNNEHILEDYEDFLNDDKAI
-335 EFLKNDEVLN
+335 N
-345 LNVEDL
+345 LSAEDM

-362 YEYLENANYVVS
+362 YEYLEDANYVVS
-374 SLDTLGNT
+374 ALDTLGDS

-396 QNVIRVNAKVDSDS
+396 QNVIRVNAKINNEDYD
-410 YGQMSVF
+410 QMSVF

-427 HLYQNIYFQQTN
+427 HLYQNIYFQQKN

-447 SFVGYTE
+447 SFIGYTE
-454 GYADLAAYDAL
+454 GYADLAAMDAID
-465 EMLDIPEEYKG
+465 MLNVDDGYK
-476 IARIDSITFNSH
+476 AVAKLNSITFNSH
-488 IIYSIVDLG
+488 LLLSIVDLG

-502 WSVNTLAKKLD
+502 WDVNTIGNKLEKLFLD
-513 KMMLD
+513 KAI
-518 GTQAQELYDVV
+518 AQPLYDMV
-529 VAMPGVFVR
+529 VAMPGTFVR
-538 YGVGFVS
+538 YGVGYVS
-545 YLNLRKKAMD
+545 HLNLRKKAMD

-560 FDFVAYHRAI
+560 FDFVAYDRAI

-578 AILEGVVEE
+578 AILEGVVED

>member
-11 FLVLFILVGC
+11 LLVLFILVGC
-21 ASESGHESGG
+21 G
-31 EYYLNQLKNY
+31 EDSSPSAENYYLTQLKNY
-41 EVREKNSTLDDNA
+41 EVREKNSTLDDNKD
-54 EFDAYLDTIFDE
+54 FDLFLDTIFDE

-94 GHLVYGVDQEEFNKT
+94 GHIVYGVDEEEFNKT
-109 EKQLEDLLAFDYDS
+109 EKQLEDLLAFDYDK

-131 YDLLHYSLLETLAGL
+131 YDLLHYSLLETLCGL
-146 YYSKYDLIFSSA
+146 EYSKYNLIFSSS
-158 SQFSDGIVTNLMEFA
+158 SQFCDGIVTNLMEFA
-173 MYDDE
+173 MYDEE

-183 LVVLKDVPNYI
+183 LAVLKDVPNYI

-244 PEVKEIVE
+244 PEVKELVE

-257 SFVTLK
+257 AFVTLK
-263 DYLNTLYGKTKS
+263 EYLNTLYGKTKS
-275 DKLALCKID
+275 DKLALTKINK
-284 EGYAEYTY
+284 GYAEYTY
-292 MTSSSNNKDMEDIY
+292 ITNTSNNGDMYAIY
-306 TELIEL
+306 TQLIEV
-312 YFDWIYNFVSIY
+312 YSDWVNNFINAY
-324 QDDENILDNYE
+324 QNNEHILEDYEDFLNDDKAI
-335 EFLKNDEVLN
+335 N
-345 LNVEDL
+345 LSAEDM

-362 YEYLENANYVVS
+362 YEYLEDANYVVS
-374 SLDTLGNT
+374 ALDTLGDS

-396 QNVIRVNAKVDSDS
+396 QNVIRVNAKINNEDYD
-410 YGQMSVF
+410 QMSVF

-427 HLYQNIYFQQTN
+427 HLYQNIYFQQKN

-447 SFVGYTE
+447 SFIGYTE
-454 GYADLAAYDAL
+454 GYADLAAMDAID
-465 EMLDIPEEYKG
+465 MLNVDDEYK
-476 IARIDSITFNSH
+476 AVAKLNSITFNSH
-488 IIYSIVDLG
+488 LLLSIVDLG

-502 WSVNTLAKKLD
+502 WDVNTIGNKLEKLFLD
-513 KMMLD
+513 KAI
-518 GTQAQELYDVV
+518 AQPLYDMV
-529 VAMPGVFVR
+529 VAMPGTFVR
-538 YGVGFVS
+538 YGVGYVS
-545 YLNLRKKAMD
+545 HLNLRKKAMD

-560 FDFVAYHRAI
+560 FDFVAYDRAI

-578 AILEGVVEE
+578 AILEGVVED

>member
-1 MKRISKLLSI
+1 M
-11 FLVLFILVGC
+11 GC
-21 ASESGHESGG
+21 G
-31 EYYLNQLKNY
+31 EDSSPSAENYYLTQLKKY
-41 EVREKNSTLDDNA
+41 EVREKNSTLDDNT

-94 GHLVYGVDQEEFNKT
+94 GHIVYGVDQEEFNKT

-131 YDLLHYSLLETLAGL
+131 YDLLHYSLLETLCGL
-146 YYSKYDLIFSSA
+146 EYSKYNLIFSSS
-158 SQFSDGIVTNLMEFA
+158 SQFCDGIVTNLMEFA
-173 MYDDE
+173 IYDEE

-183 LVVLKDVPNYI
+183 LAVLKDVPNYI

-223 DNLISSNGK
+223 DNLISSNGR

-244 PEVKEIVE
+244 PEVKELVE

-257 SFVTLK
+257 AFVTLK
-263 DYLNTLYGKTKS
+263 EYLNTLYGKTKS
-275 DKLALCKID
+275 DKLALTKINN
-284 EGYAEYTY
+284 GYAEYTY
-292 MTSSSNNKDMEDIY
+292 ITNTSNNGDMYAIY
-306 TELIEL
+306 TQLIEV
-312 YFDWIYNFVSIY
+312 YSDWVNNFINAY
-324 QDDENILDNYE
+324 QNNEHILEDYEDFLNDDKAI
-335 EFLKNDEVLN
+335 N
-345 LNVEDL
+345 LSAEDM

-362 YEYLENANYVVS
+362 YEYLEDANYVVS
-374 SLDTLGNT
+374 SLDTLGDS

-396 QNVIRVNAKVDSDS
+396 QNVIRVNAKINNEEYD
-410 YGQMSVF
+410 QMSVF

-427 HLYQNIYFQQTN
+427 HLYQNIYFQQKN

-447 SFVGYTE
+447 SFIGYTE
-454 GYADLAAYDAL
+454 GYADLAAMDAID
-465 EMLDIPEEYKG
+465 MLNVDDGYK
-476 IARIDSITFNSH
+476 AVAKLNSITFNSH
-488 IIYSIVDLG
+488 LLLSIVDLG

-502 WSVNTLAKKLD
+502 WDVNTIGNKLEKLFLD
-513 KMMLD
+513 KAI
-518 GTQAQELYDVV
+518 AQPLYDMV
-529 VAMPGVFVR
+529 VAMPGTFVR
-538 YGVGFVS
+538 YGVGYVS
-545 YLNLRKKAMD
+545 HLNLRKKAMD

-560 FDFVAYHRAI
+560 FDFVAYDRAI

-578 AILEGVVEE
+578 AILEGVVED

>member
-11 FLVLFILVGC
+11 LLVLFILVGC
-21 ASESGHESGG
+21 G
-31 EYYLNQLKNY
+31 EDSSSSAENYYLTQLKNY
-41 EVREKNSTLDDNA
+41 EVREKNSTLDDNKD
-54 EFDAYLDTIFDE
+54 FDLFLDTIFDE

-94 GHLVYGVDQEEFNKT
+94 GHIVYGVDEEEFNKT
-109 EKQLEDLLAFDYDS
+109 EKQLEDLLAFDYDK

-131 YDLLHYSLLETLAGL
+131 YDLLHYSLLETLCGL
-146 YYSKYDLIFSSA
+146 EYSKYNLIFSSS

-173 MYDDE
+173 MYDEE

-183 LVVLKDVPNYI
+183 LAVLKDVPNYI

-244 PEVKEIVE
+244 PEVKELVE

-257 SFVTLK
+257 AFVTLK
-263 DYLNTLYGKTKS
+263 EYLNTLYGKTKS
-275 DKLALCKID
+275 DKLALTKINK
-284 EGYAEYTY
+284 GYAEYTY
-292 MTSSSNNKDMEDIY
+292 ITNTSNNGDMYAIY
-306 TELIEL
+306 TQLIEV
-312 YFDWIYNFVSIY
+312 YSDWVNNFINAY
-324 QDDENILDNYE
+324 QNNEHILEDYEDFLNDDKAI
-335 EFLKNDEVLN
+335 N
-345 LNVEDL
+345 LSAEDM

-362 YEYLENANYVVS
+362 YEYLEDANYVVS
-374 SLDTLGNT
+374 ALDTLGDS

-396 QNVIRVNAKVDSDS
+396 QNVIRVNAKINNEDYD
-410 YGQMSVF
+410 QMSVF

-427 HLYQNIYFQQTN
+427 HLYQNIYFQQKN

-447 SFVGYTE
+447 SFIGYTE
-454 GYADLAAYDAL
+454 GYADLAAMDAID
-465 EMLDIPEEYKG
+465 MLNVDDGYK
-476 IARIDSITFNSH
+476 AVAKLNSITFNSH
-488 IIYSIVDLG
+488 LLLSIVDLG

-502 WSVNTLAKKLD
+502 WDVNTIGNKLEKLFLD
-513 KMMLD
+513 KAI
-518 GTQAQELYDVV
+518 AQPLYDMV
-529 VAMPGVFVR
+529 VAMPGTFVR
-538 YGVGFVS
+538 YGVGYVS
-545 YLNLRKKAMD
+545 HLNLRKKAMD

-560 FDFVAYHRAI
+560 FDFVAYDRAI

-578 AILEGVVEE
+578 AILEGVVED

>member
-1 MKRISKLLSI
+1 MKKISKLLSI
-11 FLVLFILVGC
+11 LLVVFLLVGC
-21 ASESGHESGG
+21 G
-31 EYYLNQLKNY
+31 EDSSPSADNYYLTQLKNY
-41 EVREKNSTLDDNA
+41 QVREKNSTLDDNRD
-54 EFDAYLDTIFDE
+54 FDLFLDTIFDE

-94 GHLVYGVDQEEFNKT
+94 GHIVYGVDQEEFNKT
-109 EKQLEDLLAFDYDS
+109 EKQLEELLAFDYDK

-131 YDLLHYSLLETLAGL
+131 YDLLHYSLLETLCGL
-146 YYSKYDLIFSSA
+146 DYSKYNLIFSSS
-158 SQFSDGIVTNLMEFA
+158 SQFSDGIITNLMEFA
-173 MYDDE
+173 IYDEE

-183 LVVLKDVPNYI
+183 LVVFKDVPNYI

-244 PEVKEIVE
+244 PEVKELVE

-257 SFVTLK
+257 AFVTLK
-263 DYLNTLYGKTKS
+263 DYLKTLYGKTTS
-275 DKLALCKID
+275 DKLTLCKID

-292 MTSSSNNKDMEDIY
+292 LINSSSNRDITDIY
-306 TELIEL
+306 NDLVEL
-312 YFDWIYNFVSIY
+312 YFDWIYNFIGIY
-324 QDDENILDNYE
+324 QDDENVLNKYGEYIQAN
-335 EFLKNDEVLN
+335 KVLN
-345 LNVEDL
+345 LSSEDM
-351 LEYLRNNSSKR
+351 LEYLRNNSSER
-362 YEYLENANYVVS
+362 YEYLEDANYVVS

-396 QNVIRVNAKVDSDS
+396 QNVIRVNAKIDSD
-410 YGQMSVF
+410 YYDQMSVF

-439 PHKFRATQ
+439 PHKVRATQ

-465 EMLDIPEEYKG
+465 EMLDIPNEYKG

-488 IIYSIVDLG
+488 ILYSIIDLG

-502 WSVNTLAKKLD
+502 WNVKTLAKKLD
-513 KMMLD
+513 NLMLD
-518 GTQAQELYDVV
+518 ASMAQDLYDTV

-538 YGVGFVS
+538 YGVGFVNHI
-545 YLNLRKKAMD
+545 NLRKKAMD

-560 FDFVAYHRAI
+560 FDFVAYDRAI

-578 AILEGVVEE
+578 AILEGVVED

>member
-1 MKRISKLLSI
+1 M
-11 FLVLFILVGC
+11 GC
-21 ASESGHESGG
+21 G
-31 EYYLNQLKNY
+31 EDSSPSAENYYLTQLKNY
-41 EVREKNSTLDDNA
+41 EVREKNSTLDDNT

-94 GHLVYGVDQEEFNKT
+94 GHIVYGVDQEEFNKT

-131 YDLLHYSLLETLAGL
+131 YDLLHYSLLETLCGL
-146 YYSKYDLIFSSA
+146 EYSKYNLIFSSS
-158 SQFSDGIVTNLMEFA
+158 SQFCDGIVTNLMEFA
-173 MYDDE
+173 IYDEE

-244 PEVKEIVE
+244 PEVKELVE

-257 SFVTLK
+257 AFVTLK
-263 DYLNTLYGKTKS
+263 EYLNTLYGKTKS
-275 DKLALCKID
+275 DKLALTKINK
-284 EGYAEYTY
+284 GYAEYTY
-292 MTSSSNNKDMEDIY
+292 ITNTSNNGDMYAIY
-306 TELIEL
+306 TQLIEV
-312 YFDWIYNFVSIY
+312 YSDWVNNFINAY
-324 QDDENILDNYE
+324 QNNEHILEDYEDFLNDDKAI
-335 EFLKNDEVLN
+335 N
-345 LNVEDL
+345 LSAEDM

-362 YEYLENANYVVS
+362 YEYLEDANYVVS
-374 SLDTLGNT
+374 ALDTLGDS

-396 QNVIRVNAKVDSDS
+396 QNVIRVNAKINNEDYD
-410 YGQMSVF
+410 QMSVF

-427 HLYQNIYFQQTN
+427 HLYQNIYFQQKN

-447 SFVGYTE
+447 SFIGYTE
-454 GYADLAAYDAL
+454 GYADLAAMDAID
-465 EMLDIPEEYKG
+465 MLNVDDEYK
-476 IARIDSITFNSH
+476 AVAKLNSITFNSH
-488 IIYSIVDLG
+488 LLLSIVDLG

-502 WSVNTLAKKLD
+502 WDVNTIGNKLEKLFLD
-513 KMMLD
+513 KAI
-518 GTQAQELYDVV
+518 AQPLYDMV
-529 VAMPGVFVR
+529 VAMPGTFVR
-538 YGVGFVS
+538 YGVGYVS
-545 YLNLRKKAMD
+545 HLNLRKKAMD

-560 FDFVAYHRAI
+560 FDFVAYDRAI

-578 AILEGVVEE
+578 AILEGVVED

>member
-11 FLVLFILVGC
+11 LLVLFILVGC
-21 ASESGHESGG
+21 GEDSSLSGEN
-31 EYYLNQLKNY
+31 YYLSQLKNY

-94 GHLVYGVDQEEFNKT
+94 GHLVYGLDEEEFNKT
-109 EKQLEDLLAFDYDS
+109 EKQLEDLLAFDYDK

-131 YDLLHYSLLETLAGL
+131 YDLLHYSLLETLCGL
-146 YYSKYDLIFSSA
+146 EYSKYNLIFSSS

-173 MYDDE
+173 MYNEE
-178 SEEDF
+178 SEKDF

-223 DNLISSNGK
+223 DTLISSNGK

-244 PEVKEIVE
+244 PEVKELVE

-257 SFVTLK
+257 AFVTLK
-263 DYLNTLYGKTKS
+263 DYLKTLYGKTTS
-275 DKLALCKID
+275 DKLTLCKID

-292 MTSSSNNKDMEDIY
+292 LINSSSNRDITDIY
-306 TELIEL
+306 NDLVEL
-312 YFDWIYNFVSIY
+312 YFDWIYNFIGIY
-324 QDDENILDNYE
+324 QDDENVLDKYAEYIKTN
-335 EFLKNDEVLN
+335 EVLN
-345 LNVEDL
+345 LSSEDM
-351 LEYLRNNSSKR
+351 LEYLRNNSSER
-362 YEYLENANYVVS
+362 YEYLEDANYAVS

-396 QNVIRVNAKVDSDS
+396 QNVIRVNAKIDSD
-410 YGQMSVF
+410 YYDQMSVF

-439 PHKFRATQ
+439 PHKVRATQ

-465 EMLDIPEEYKG
+465 EMLDIPNEYKG

-488 IIYSIVDLG
+488 ILYSIIDLG

-502 WSVNTLAKKLD
+502 WNVKTLAKKLD
-513 KMMLD
+513 NLMLD
-518 GTQAQELYDVV
+518 SSMAQDLYDTV

-538 YGVGFVS
+538 YGVGFVNHI
-545 YLNLRKKAMD
+545 NLRKKAMD

-560 FDFVAYHRAI
+560 FDFVAYDKAI

-578 AILEGVVEE
+578 AILEGVVED

>member
-11 FLVLFILVGC
+11 LLVLFILVGC
-21 ASESGHESGG
+21 G
-31 EYYLNQLKNY
+31 EDSSPSAENYYLTQLKNY
-41 EVREKNSTLDDNA
+41 EVREKNSTLDDNKD
-54 EFDAYLDTIFDE
+54 FDLFLDTIFDE

-94 GHLVYGVDQEEFNKT
+94 GHIVYGVDEEEFNKT
-109 EKQLEDLLAFDYDS
+109 EKQLEDLLAFDYDK

-131 YDLLHYSLLETLAGL
+131 YDLLHYSLLETLCGL
-146 YYSKYDLIFSSA
+146 EYSKYNLIFSSS
-158 SQFSDGIVTNLMEFA
+158 SQFCDGIVTNLMEFA
-173 MYDDE
+173 MYDEE

-183 LVVLKDVPNYI
+183 LAVLKDVPNYI

-244 PEVKEIVE
+244 PEVKELVE

-257 SFVTLK
+257 AFVTLK
-263 DYLNTLYGKTKS
+263 EYLNTLYGKTKS
-275 DKLALCKID
+275 DKLALTKINN
-284 EGYAEYTY
+284 GYAEYTY
-292 MTSSSNNKDMEDIY
+292 ITNTSNNGDMYAIY
-306 TELIEL
+306 TQLIEV
-312 YFDWIYNFVSIY
+312 YSDWVNNFINAY
-324 QDDENILDNYE
+324 QNNEHILEDYEDFLNDDKAI
-335 EFLKNDEVLN
+335 N
-345 LNVEDL
+345 LSAEDM

-362 YEYLENANYVVS
+362 YEYLEDANYVVS
-374 SLDTLGNT
+374 SLDTLGDS

-396 QNVIRVNAKVDSDS
+396 QNVIRVNAKINNEEYD
-410 YGQMSVF
+410 QMSVF

-427 HLYQNIYFQQTN
+427 HLYQNIYFQQKN

-447 SFVGYTE
+447 SFIGYTE
-454 GYADLAAYDAL
+454 GYADLAAMDAID
-465 EMLDIPEEYKG
+465 MLNVDDGYK
-476 IARIDSITFNSH
+476 AVAKLNSITFNSH
-488 IIYSIVDLG
+488 LLLSIVDLG

-502 WSVNTLAKKLD
+502 WDVNTIGNKLEKLFLD
-513 KMMLD
+513 KAI
-518 GTQAQELYDVV
+518 AQPLYDMV
-529 VAMPGVFVR
+529 VAMPGTFVR
-538 YGVGFVS
+538 YGVGYVS
-545 YLNLRKKAMD
+545 HLNLRKKAMD

-560 FDFVAYHRAI
+560 FDFVAYDRAI

-578 AILEGVVEE
+578 AILEGVVED

>member
-1 MKRISKLLSI
+1 M
-11 FLVLFILVGC
+11 GC
-21 ASESGHESGG
+21 G
-31 EYYLNQLKNY
+31 EDSSPSAENYYLTQLKNY
-41 EVREKNSTLDDNA
+41 EVREKNSTLDDNKD
-54 EFDAYLDTIFDE
+54 FDLFLDTIFDE

-94 GHLVYGVDQEEFNKT
+94 GHIVYGVDEEEFNKT
-109 EKQLEDLLAFDYDS
+109 EKQLEELLAFDYDK

-131 YDLLHYSLLETLAGL
+131 YDLLHYSLLETLCGL
-146 YYSKYDLIFSSA
+146 EYSKYNLIFSSS
-158 SQFSDGIVTNLMEFA
+158 SQFCDGIVTNLMEFA
-173 MYDDE
+173 IYDEE

-223 DNLISSNGK
+223 DNLISSNGR

-244 PEVKEIVE
+244 PEVKELVE

-257 SFVTLK
+257 AFVTLK
-263 DYLNTLYGKTKS
+263 EYLNTLYGKTKS
-275 DKLALCKID
+275 DKLALTKINN
-284 EGYAEYTY
+284 GYAEYTY
-292 MTSSSNNKDMEDIY
+292 ITNTSNNGDMYAIY
-306 TELIEL
+306 TQLIEV
-312 YFDWIYNFVSIY
+312 YSDWVNNFINAY
-324 QDDENILDNYE
+324 QNNEHILEDYEDFLNDDKAI
-335 EFLKNDEVLN
+335 N
-345 LNVEDL
+345 LSAEDM

-362 YEYLENANYVVS
+362 YEYLEDANYVVS
-374 SLDTLGNT
+374 ALDTLGDS

-396 QNVIRVNAKVDSDS
+396 QNVIRVNAKINNEDYD
-410 YGQMSVF
+410 QMSVF

-427 HLYQNIYFQQTN
+427 HLYQNIYFQQKN

-447 SFVGYTE
+447 SFIGYTE
-454 GYADLAAYDAL
+454 GYADLAAMDAID
-465 EMLDIPEEYKG
+465 MLNVDDGYK
-476 IARIDSITFNSH
+476 AVAKLNSITFNSH
-488 IIYSIVDLG
+488 LLLSIVDLG

-502 WSVNTLAKKLD
+502 WDVNTIGNKLEKLFLD
-513 KMMLD
+513 KAI
-518 GTQAQELYDVV
+518 AQPLYDMV
-529 VAMPGVFVR
+529 VAMPGTFVR
-538 YGVGFVS
+538 YGVGYVS
-545 YLNLRKKAMD
+545 HLNLRKKAMD

-560 FDFVAYHRAI
+560 FDFVAYDRAI

-578 AILEGVVEE
+578 AILEGVVED

>member
-41 EVREKNSTLDDNA
+41 EVREKNSTLDDNT

-94 GHLVYGVDQEEFNKT
+94 GHLVYGLDEEEFNKT

-131 YDLLHYSLLETLAGL
+131 YDLLHYSLLETLTGL

-173 MYDDE
+173 MYEEE

-237 YKEYDIY
+237 YKDYDIY

-345 LNVEDL
+345 LNAEDL

>member
-1 MKRISKLLSI
+1 MKKISKLLSI
-11 FLVLFILVGC
+11 LLVLFIIVGC
-21 ASESGHESGG
+21 DEDSSPSAEN
-31 EYYLNQLKNY
+31 YYLSQLKNY

-94 GHLVYGVDQEEFNKT
+94 GHIVYGVDEEEFNKT
-109 EKQLEDLLAFDYDS
+109 EKQLEELLAFDYDS

-131 YDLLHYSLLETLAGL
+131 YDLLHYSLLETLCGL
-146 YYSKYDLIFSSA
+146 EYSKYNLIFSSS
-158 SQFSDGIVTNLMEFA
+158 SQFSDGIITNLMEFA
-173 MYDDE
+173 IYDEE

-223 DNLISSNGK
+223 DTLISSNGK

-257 SFVTLK
+257 AFVTLK
-263 DYLNTLYGKTKS
+263 DYLKTLYGKTTS
-275 DKLALCKID
+275 DKLTLCKID

-292 MTSSSNNKDMEDIY
+292 LINSSSNRDITDIY
-306 TELIEL
+306 NDLVEL
-312 YFDWIYNFVSIY
+312 YFDWIYNFIGIY
-324 QDDENILDNYE
+324 QEDENVLNKYGEYIQAN
-335 EFLKNDEVLN
+335 KVLN
-345 LNVEDL
+345 LSSEDM
-351 LEYLRNNSSKR
+351 LEYLRNNSSER

-396 QNVIRVNAKVDSDS
+396 QNVIRVNAKIDSD
-410 YGQMSVF
+410 YYDQMSVF

-439 PHKFRATQ
+439 PHKVRATQ

-465 EMLDIPEEYKG
+465 EMLDIPNEYKG

-488 IIYSIVDLG
+488 ILYSIIDLG

-502 WSVNTLAKKLD
+502 WNVKTLAKKLD
-513 KMMLD
+513 NLMLD
-518 GTQAQELYDVV
+518 SSMAQDLYDTV

-545 YLNLRKKAMD
+545 HLNLRKKAMD

-560 FDFVAYHRAI
+560 FDFVAYDRAI

-578 AILEGVVEE
+578 AILEGAVED

>member
-11 FLVLFILVGC
+11 LLVLFILVGC
-21 ASESGHESGG
+21 G
-31 EYYLNQLKNY
+31 EDSSSSAKNYYLTQLKNY
-41 EVREKNSTLDDNA
+41 EVREKNSTLDDNKD
-54 EFDAYLDTIFDE
+54 FDLFLDTIFDE

-94 GHLVYGVDQEEFNKT
+94 GHIVYGVDEEEFNKT
-109 EKQLEDLLAFDYDS
+109 EKQLEDLLAFDYDK

-131 YDLLHYSLLETLAGL
+131 YDLLHYSLLETLCGL
-146 YYSKYDLIFSSA
+146 EYSKYNLIFSSS
-158 SQFSDGIVTNLMEFA
+158 SQFCDGIVTNLMEFA
-173 MYDDE
+173 MYDEE

-183 LVVLKDVPNYI
+183 LAVLKDVPNYI

-244 PEVKEIVE
+244 PEVKELVE

-257 SFVTLK
+257 AFVTLK
-263 DYLNTLYGKTKS
+263 EYLNTLYGKTKS
-275 DKLALCKID
+275 DKLALTKINK
-284 EGYAEYTY
+284 GYAEYTY
-292 MTSSSNNKDMEDIY
+292 ITNTSNNGDMYAIY
-306 TELIEL
+306 TQLIEV
-312 YFDWIYNFVSIY
+312 YSDWVNNFINAY
-324 QDDENILDNYE
+324 QNNEHILEDYEDFLNDDKAI
-335 EFLKNDEVLN
+335 N
-345 LNVEDL
+345 LSAEDM

-362 YEYLENANYVVS
+362 YEYLEDANYVVS
-374 SLDTLGNT
+374 ALDTLGDS

-396 QNVIRVNAKVDSDS
+396 QNVIRVNAKINNEDYD
-410 YGQMSVF
+410 QMSVF

-427 HLYQNIYFQQTN
+427 HLYQNIYFQQKN

-447 SFVGYTE
+447 SFIGYTE
-454 GYADLAAYDAL
+454 GYADLAAMDAID
-465 EMLDIPEEYKG
+465 MLNVDDEYK
-476 IARIDSITFNSH
+476 AVAKLNSITFNSH
-488 IIYSIVDLG
+488 LLLSIVDLG

-502 WSVNTLAKKLD
+502 WDVNTIGNKLEKLFLD
-513 KMMLD
+513 KAI
-518 GTQAQELYDVV
+518 AQPLYDMV
-529 VAMPGVFVR
+529 VAMPGTFVR
-538 YGVGFVS
+538 YGVGYVS
-545 YLNLRKKAMD
+545 HLNLRKKAMD

-560 FDFVAYHRAI
+560 FDFVAYDRAI

-578 AILEGVVEE
+578 AILEGVVED

>member
-11 FLVLFILVGC
+11 LLVLFILVGC
-21 ASESGHESGG
+21 G
-31 EYYLNQLKNY
+31 EDSSSSAENYYLTQLKNY
-41 EVREKNSTLDDNA
+41 EVREKNSTLDDNKD
-54 EFDAYLDTIFDE
+54 FDLFLDTIFDE

-94 GHLVYGVDQEEFNKT
+94 GHIVYGVDEEEFNKT
-109 EKQLEDLLAFDYDS
+109 EKQLEDLLAFDYDK

-131 YDLLHYSLLETLAGL
+131 YDLLHYSLLETLCGL
-146 YYSKYDLIFSSA
+146 EYSKYNLIFSSS
-158 SQFSDGIVTNLMEFA
+158 SQFCDGIVTNLMEFA
-173 MYDDE
+173 IYDEE

-183 LVVLKDVPNYI
+183 LAVLKDVPNYI

-244 PEVKEIVE
+244 PEVKELVE

-257 SFVTLK
+257 AFVTLK
-263 DYLNTLYGKTKS
+263 EYLNTLYGKTKS
-275 DKLALCKID
+275 DKLALTKINK
-284 EGYAEYTY
+284 GYAEYTY
-292 MTSSSNNKDMEDIY
+292 ITNTSNNGDMYAIY
-306 TELIEL
+306 TQLIEV
-312 YFDWIYNFVSIY
+312 YSDWVNNFINAY
-324 QDDENILDNYE
+324 QNNEHILEDYEDFLNDDKAI
-335 EFLKNDEVLN
+335 N
-345 LNVEDL
+345 LSAEDM

-362 YEYLENANYVVS
+362 YEYLEDANYVVS
-374 SLDTLGNT
+374 ALDTLGDS

-396 QNVIRVNAKVDSDS
+396 QNVIRVNAKINNEDYD
-410 YGQMSVF
+410 QMSVF

-427 HLYQNIYFQQTN
+427 HLYQNIYFQQKN

-447 SFVGYTE
+447 SFIGYTE
-454 GYADLAAYDAL
+454 GYADLAAMDAID
-465 EMLDIPEEYKG
+465 MLNVDDEYK
-476 IARIDSITFNSH
+476 AVAKLNSITFNSH
-488 IIYSIVDLG
+488 LLLSIVDLG

-502 WSVNTLAKKLD
+502 WDVNTIGNKLEKLFLD
-513 KMMLD
+513 KAI
-518 GTQAQELYDVV
+518 AQPLYDMV
-529 VAMPGVFVR
+529 VAMPGTFVR
-538 YGVGFVS
+538 YGVGYVS
-545 YLNLRKKAMD
+545 HLNLRKKAMD

-560 FDFVAYHRAI
+560 FDFVAYDRAI

-578 AILEGVVEE
+578 AILEGVVED

>member
-11 FLVLFILVGC
+11 LLVLFILVGC
-21 ASESGHESGG
+21 GEDSSPSGEN
-31 EYYLNQLKNY
+31 YYLSQLKNY

-94 GHLVYGVDQEEFNKT
+94 GHLVYGVDEEEFNKT
-109 EKQLEDLLAFDYDS
+109 EKQLEELLAFDYDK

-131 YDLLHYSLLETLAGL
+131 YDLLHYSLLETLCGL
-146 YYSKYDLIFSSA
+146 EYSKYNLIFSSS

-173 MYDDE
+173 MYDEE
-178 SEEDF
+178 SEKDF

-223 DNLISSNGK
+223 DTLISSNGK

-244 PEVKEIVE
+244 PVVKELVE

-257 SFVTLK
+257 AFVTLK
-263 DYLNTLYGKTKS
+263 DYLKTLYGKTTS
-275 DKLALCKID
+275 DKLTLCKID

-292 MTSSSNNKDMEDIY
+292 LINSSSNRDITDIY
-306 TELIEL
+306 NDLVEL
-312 YFDWIYNFVSIY
+312 YFDWIYNFIGIY
-324 QDDENILDNYE
+324 QDDENVLNKYGEYIQAN
-335 EFLKNDEVLN
+335 KVLN
-345 LNVEDL
+345 LCSEDM
-351 LEYLRNNSSKR
+351 LEYLRNNSSQR

-396 QNVIRVNAKVDSDS
+396 QNVIRVNAKIDSD
-410 YGQMSVF
+410 YYDQMSVF

-439 PHKFRATQ
+439 PHKVRATQ

-465 EMLDIPEEYKG
+465 EMLDIPNEYKG

-488 IIYSIVDLG
+488 ILYSIVDLG

-538 YGVGFVS
+538 YGVGFVNHI
-545 YLNLRKKAMD
+545 NLRKKAMD

-560 FDFVAYHRAI
+560 FDYVAYDKAI
-570 IENGPLPF
+570 VENGPLPF
-578 AILEGVVEE
+578 AILEGVVED

>member
-11 FLVLFILVGC
+11 LLILFILVGC
-21 ASESGHESGG
+21 G
-31 EYYLNQLKNY
+31 EDSSPSAENYYLTQLKNY
-41 EVREKNSTLDDNA
+41 EVREKNSTLDDNT

-94 GHLVYGVDQEEFNKT
+94 GHIVYGVDQEEFNKT

-131 YDLLHYSLLETLAGL
+131 YDLLHYSLLETLCGL
-146 YYSKYDLIFSSA
+146 EYSKYNLIFSSS
-158 SQFSDGIVTNLMEFA
+158 SQFSDGIITNLMEFA
-173 MYDDE
+173 IYDEE

-183 LVVLKDVPNYI
+183 LAVLKDVPNYI

-244 PEVKEIVE
+244 PEVKELVE

-257 SFVTLK
+257 AFVTLK
-263 DYLNTLYGKTKS
+263 EYLNTLYGKTKS
-275 DKLALCKID
+275 DKLALTKINN
-284 EGYAEYTY
+284 GYAEYTY
-292 MTSSSNNKDMEDIY
+292 ITNTSNNGDMYAIY
-306 TELIEL
+306 TQLIEV
-312 YFDWIYNFVSIY
+312 YSDWVNNFINAY
-324 QDDENILDNYE
+324 QNNEHILEDYEDFLNDDKAI
-335 EFLKNDEVLN
+335 N
-345 LNVEDL
+345 LSAEDM

-362 YEYLENANYVVS
+362 YEYLEDANYVVS
-374 SLDTLGNT
+374 SLDTLGDS

-396 QNVIRVNAKVDSDS
+396 QNVIRVNAKINNEDYD
-410 YGQMSVF
+410 QMSVF

-427 HLYQNIYFQQTN
+427 HLYQNIYFQQKN

-447 SFVGYTE
+447 SFIGYTE
-454 GYADLAAYDAL
+454 GYADLAAMDAID
-465 EMLDIPEEYKG
+465 MLNVDDEYK
-476 IARIDSITFNSH
+476 AVAKLNSITFNSH
-488 IIYSIVDLG
+488 LLLSIVDLG

-502 WSVNTLAKKLD
+502 WDVNTIGNKLEKLFLD
-513 KMMLD
+513 KAI
-518 GTQAQELYDVV
+518 AQPLYDMV
-529 VAMPGVFVR
+529 VAMPGTFVR
-538 YGVGFVS
+538 YGVGYVS
-545 YLNLRKKAMD
+545 HLNLRKKAMD

-560 FDFVAYHRAI
+560 FDFVAYDRVI

-578 AILEGVVEE
+578 AILEGVVED

>member
-11 FLVLFILVGC
+11 LLVLFILVGC
-21 ASESGHESGG
+21 G
-31 EYYLNQLKNY
+31 EDSSPSAENYYLTQLKNY
-41 EVREKNSTLDDNA
+41 EVREKNSTLDDNKD
-54 EFDAYLDTIFDE
+54 FDLFLDTIFDE

-94 GHLVYGVDQEEFNKT
+94 GHIVYGVDEEEFNKT
-109 EKQLEDLLAFDYDS
+109 EKQLEELLAFDYDK

-131 YDLLHYSLLETLAGL
+131 YDLLHYSLLETLCGL
-146 YYSKYDLIFSSA
+146 EYSKYNLIFSSS
-158 SQFSDGIVTNLMEFA
+158 SQFCDGIVTNLMEFA
-173 MYDDE
+173 IYDEE

-223 DNLISSNGK
+223 DNLISSNGR

-244 PEVKEIVE
+244 PEVKELVE

-257 SFVTLK
+257 AFVTLK
-263 DYLNTLYGKTKS
+263 EYLNTLYGKTKS
-275 DKLALCKID
+275 DKLALTKINN
-284 EGYAEYTY
+284 GYAEYTY
-292 MTSSSNNKDMEDIY
+292 ITNTSNNGDMYAIY
-306 TELIEL
+306 TQLIEV
-312 YFDWIYNFVSIY
+312 YSDWVNNFINAY
-324 QDDENILDNYE
+324 QNNEHILEDYEDFLNDDKAI
-335 EFLKNDEVLN
+335 N
-345 LNVEDL
+345 LSAEDM

-362 YEYLENANYVVS
+362 YEYLEDANYVVS
-374 SLDTLGNT
+374 SLDTLGDS

-396 QNVIRVNAKVDSDS
+396 QNVIRVNAKINNEDYD
-410 YGQMSVF
+410 QMSVF

-427 HLYQNIYFQQTN
+427 HLYQNIYFQQKN

-447 SFVGYTE
+447 SFIGYTE
-454 GYADLAAYDAL
+454 GYADLAAMDAID
-465 EMLDIPEEYKG
+465 MLNVDDGYK
-476 IARIDSITFNSH
+476 AVAKLNSITFNSH
-488 IIYSIVDLG
+488 LLLSIVDLG

-502 WSVNTLAKKLD
+502 WDVNTIGNKLEKLFLD
-513 KMMLD
+513 KAI
-518 GTQAQELYDVV
+518 AQPLYDMV
-529 VAMPGVFVR
+529 VAMPGTFVR
-538 YGVGFVS
+538 YGVGYVS
-545 YLNLRKKAMD
+545 HLNLRKKAMD

-560 FDFVAYHRAI
+560 FDFVAYDRAI

-578 AILEGVVEE
+578 AILEGVVED

>member
-11 FLVLFILVGC
+11 LLVLFILVGC
-21 ASESGHESGG
+21 G
-31 EYYLNQLKNY
+31 EDSSPSAENYYLTQLKNY
-41 EVREKNSTLDDNA
+41 EVREKNSTLDDNKD
-54 EFDAYLDTIFDE
+54 FDLFLDIIFDE

-94 GHLVYGVDQEEFNKT
+94 GHIVYGVDQEEFNKT

-131 YDLLHYSLLETLAGL
+131 YDLLHYSLLETLCGL
-146 YYSKYDLIFSSA
+146 EYSKYNLIFSSS

-173 MYDDE
+173 MYDEE

-183 LVVLKDVPNYI
+183 LAVLKDVPNYI

-244 PEVKEIVE
+244 PEVKELVE

-257 SFVTLK
+257 AFVTLK
-263 DYLNTLYGKTKS
+263 EYLNTLYGKTKS
-275 DKLALCKID
+275 DKLALTKINN
-284 EGYAEYTY
+284 GYAEYTY
-292 MTSSSNNKDMEDIY
+292 ITNTSNNGDMYAIY
-306 TELIEL
+306 TQLIEV
-312 YFDWIYNFVSIY
+312 YSDWVNNFINAY
-324 QDDENILDNYE
+324 QNNEHILEDYEDFLNDDKAI
-335 EFLKNDEVLN
+335 N
-345 LNVEDL
+345 LSAEDM

-362 YEYLENANYVVS
+362 YEYLEDANYVVS
-374 SLDTLGNT
+374 ALDTLGDS

-396 QNVIRVNAKVDSDS
+396 QNVIRVNAKINNEDYD
-410 YGQMSVF
+410 QMSVF

-427 HLYQNIYFQQTN
+427 HLYQNIYFQQKN

-447 SFVGYTE
+447 SFIGYTE
-454 GYADLAAYDAL
+454 GYADLAAMDAID
-465 EMLDIPEEYKG
+465 MLNVDDGYK
-476 IARIDSITFNSH
+476 AVAKLNSITFNSH
-488 IIYSIVDLG
+488 LLLSIVDLG

-502 WSVNTLAKKLD
+502 WDVNTIGNKLEKLFLD
-513 KMMLD
+513 KAI
-518 GTQAQELYDVV
+518 AQPLYDMV
-529 VAMPGVFVR
+529 VAMPGTFVR
-538 YGVGFVS
+538 YGVGYVS
-545 YLNLRKKAMD
+545 HLNLRKKAMD

-560 FDFVAYHRAI
+560 FDFVAYDRAI

-578 AILEGVVEE
+578 AILEGVVED

>member
-1 MKRISKLLSI
+1 M
-11 FLVLFILVGC
+11 GC
-21 ASESGHESGG
+21 G
-31 EYYLNQLKNY
+31 EDSSPSAENYYLTQLKNY
-41 EVREKNSTLDDNA
+41 EVREKNSTLDDNT

-94 GHLVYGVDQEEFNKT
+94 GHIVYGVDQEEFNKT

-131 YDLLHYSLLETLAGL
+131 YDLLHYSLLETLCGL
-146 YYSKYDLIFSSA
+146 EYSKYNLIFSSS
-158 SQFSDGIVTNLMEFA
+158 SQFSDGIITNLMEFA
-173 MYDDE
+173 IYDEE

-183 LVVLKDVPNYI
+183 LAVLKDVPNYI

-223 DNLISSNGK
+223 DNLISSNGR

-244 PEVKEIVE
+244 PEVKELVE

-257 SFVTLK
+257 AFVTLK
-263 DYLNTLYGKTKS
+263 EYLNTLYGKTKS
-275 DKLALCKID
+275 DKLALTKINN
-284 EGYAEYTY
+284 GYAEYTY
-292 MTSSSNNKDMEDIY
+292 ITNTSNNGDMYAIY
-306 TELIEL
+306 TQLIEV
-312 YFDWIYNFVSIY
+312 YSDWVNNFINAY
-324 QDDENILDNYE
+324 QNNEHILEDYEDFLNDDKAI
-335 EFLKNDEVLN
+335 N
-345 LNVEDL
+345 LSAEDM

-362 YEYLENANYVVS
+362 YEYLEDANYVVS
-374 SLDTLGNT
+374 ALDTLGDS

-396 QNVIRVNAKVDSDS
+396 QNVIRVNAKINNEEYD
-410 YGQMSVF
+410 QMSVF

-427 HLYQNIYFQQTN
+427 HLYQNIYFQQKN

-447 SFVGYTE
+447 SFIGYTE
-454 GYADLAAYDAL
+454 GYADLAAMDAID
-465 EMLDIPEEYKG
+465 MLNVDDGYK
-476 IARIDSITFNSH
+476 AVAKLNSITFNSH
-488 IIYSIVDLG
+488 LLLSIVDLG

-502 WSVNTLAKKLD
+502 WDVNTIGNKLEKLFLD
-513 KMMLD
+513 KAI
-518 GTQAQELYDVV
+518 AQPLYDMV
-529 VAMPGVFVR
+529 VAMPGTFVR
-538 YGVGFVS
+538 YGVGYVS
-545 YLNLRKKAMD
+545 HLNLRKKAMD

-560 FDFVAYHRAI
+560 FDFVAYDRAI

-578 AILEGVVEE
+578 AILEGVVED

>member
-11 FLVLFILVGC
+11 LLILFILVGC
-21 ASESGHESGG
+21 G
-31 EYYLNQLKNY
+31 EDSSPSAENYYLTQLKNY
-41 EVREKNSTLDDNA
+41 EVREKNSTLDDNT

-94 GHLVYGVDQEEFNKT
+94 GHIVYGVDQEEFNKT

-131 YDLLHYSLLETLAGL
+131 YDLLHYSLLETLCGL
-146 YYSKYDLIFSSA
+146 EYSKYNLIFSSY
-158 SQFSDGIVTNLMEFA
+158 SQFCDGIVTNLMEFA
-173 MYDDE
+173 IYDEE

-183 LVVLKDVPNYI
+183 LAVLKDVPNYI

-223 DNLISSNGK
+223 DNLISSNGR

-244 PEVKEIVE
+244 PEVKELVE

-257 SFVTLK
+257 AFVTLK
-263 DYLNTLYGKTKS
+263 EYLNTLYGKTKS
-275 DKLALCKID
+275 DKLALTKINN
-284 EGYAEYTY
+284 GYAEYTY
-292 MTSSSNNKDMEDIY
+292 ITNTSNNGDMYAIY
-306 TELIEL
+306 TQLIEV
-312 YFDWIYNFVSIY
+312 YSDWVNNFINAY
-324 QDDENILDNYE
+324 QNNEHILEDYEDFLNDDKAI
-335 EFLKNDEVLN
+335 N
-345 LNVEDL
+345 LSAEDM

-362 YEYLENANYVVS
+362 YEYLEDANYVVS
-374 SLDTLGNT
+374 ALDTLGDS

-396 QNVIRVNAKVDSDS
+396 QNVIRVNAKINNEEYD
-410 YGQMSVF
+410 QMSVF

-427 HLYQNIYFQQTN
+427 HLYQNIYFQQKN

-447 SFVGYTE
+447 SFIGYTE
-454 GYADLAAYDAL
+454 GYADLAAMDAID
-465 EMLDIPEEYKG
+465 MLNVDDGYK
-476 IARIDSITFNSH
+476 AVAKLNSITFNSH
-488 IIYSIVDLG
+488 LLLSIVDLG

-502 WSVNTLAKKLD
+502 WDVNTIGNKLEKLFLD
-513 KMMLD
+513 KAI
-518 GTQAQELYDVV
+518 AQPLYDMV
-529 VAMPGVFVR
+529 VAMPGTFVR
-538 YGVGFVS
+538 YGVGYVS
-545 YLNLRKKAMD
+545 HLNLRKKAMD

-560 FDFVAYHRAI
+560 FDFVAYDRAI

-578 AILEGVVEE
+578 AILEGVVED

>member
-11 FLVLFILVGC
+11 LLILFILVGC
-21 ASESGHESGG
+21 G
-31 EYYLNQLKNY
+31 EDSNPSAENYYLTQLKNY
-41 EVREKNSTLDDNA
+41 EVREKNSTLDDNT

-94 GHLVYGVDQEEFNKT
+94 GHIVYGVDQEEFNKT

-131 YDLLHYSLLETLAGL
+131 YDLLHYSLLETLCGL
-146 YYSKYDLIFSSA
+146 EYSKYNLIFSSS
-158 SQFSDGIVTNLMEFA
+158 SQFCDGIITNLMEFA
-173 MYDDE
+173 IYDEE

-183 LVVLKDVPNYI
+183 LAVLKDVPNYI

-223 DNLISSNGK
+223 DNLISSNGR

-244 PEVKEIVE
+244 PEVKELVE

-257 SFVTLK
+257 AFVTLK
-263 DYLNTLYGKTKS
+263 EYLNTLYGKTKS
-275 DKLALCKID
+275 DKLALTKINN
-284 EGYAEYTY
+284 GYAEYTY
-292 MTSSSNNKDMEDIY
+292 ITNTSNNGDMYAIY
-306 TELIEL
+306 TQLIEV
-312 YFDWIYNFVSIY
+312 YSDWVNNFINAY
-324 QDDENILDNYE
+324 QNNEHILEDYEDFLNDDKAI
-335 EFLKNDEVLN
+335 N
-345 LNVEDL
+345 LSAEDM

-362 YEYLENANYVVS
+362 YEYLEDANYVVS
-374 SLDTLGNT
+374 ALDTLGDS

-396 QNVIRVNAKVDSDS
+396 QNVIRVNAKINNEEYD
-410 YGQMSVF
+410 QMSVF

-427 HLYQNIYFQQTN
+427 HLYQNIYFQQKN

-447 SFVGYTE
+447 SFIGYTE
-454 GYADLAAYDAL
+454 GYADLAAMDAID
-465 EMLDIPEEYKG
+465 MLNVDDGYK
-476 IARIDSITFNSH
+476 AVAKLNSITFNSH
-488 IIYSIVDLG
+488 LLLSIVDLG

-502 WSVNTLAKKLD
+502 WDVNTIGNKLEKLFLD
-513 KMMLD
+513 KAI
-518 GTQAQELYDVV
+518 AQPLYDMV
-529 VAMPGVFVR
+529 VAMPGTFVR
-538 YGVGFVS
+538 YGVGYVS
-545 YLNLRKKAMD
+545 HLNLRKKAMD

-560 FDFVAYHRAI
+560 FDFVAYDRAI

-578 AILEGVVEE
+578 AILEGVVED

>member
-11 FLVLFILVGC
+11 LLVVFLLTGC
-21 ASESGHESGG
+21 GLESRLESDSE
-31 EYYLNQLKNY
+31 YLNQLKNY

-94 GHLVYGVDQEEFNKT
+94 GHIVYGVDEEEFNKT

-131 YDLLHYSLLETLAGL
+131 YDLLHYSLLETLCGL
-146 YYSKYDLIFSSA
+146 EYSKYNLIFSSA

-173 MYDDE
+173 MYDEE

-263 DYLNTLYGKTKS
+263 DYLKTLYGKTTS
-275 DKLALCKID
+275 DKLTLSKID
-284 EGYAEYTY
+284 KGYAEYTY
-292 MTSSSNNKDMEDIY
+292 IINSSNNGDMNV
-306 TELIEL
+306 
-312 YFDWIYNFVSIY
+312 IYNQLVEVYTDWVYNFISAY
-324 QDDENILDNYE
+324 QKNENILEDYE
-335 EFLKNDEVLN
+335 DFLNDDKVIN
-345 LNVEDL
+345 QSAEDI

-362 YEYLENANYVVS
+362 YEYLEDASYVVS
-374 SLDTLGNT
+374 ALDTLGDS

-396 QNVIRVNAKVDSDS
+396 QNVIRVNAKIDNDE
-410 YGQMSVF
+410 YDQMSVF

-447 SFVGYTE
+447 SFIGYTE
-454 GYADLAAYDAL
+454 GYADLAAMDAID
-465 EMLDIPEEYKG
+465 MLNVDDGYK
-476 IARIDSITFNSH
+476 AVAKLNSITFNSH
-488 IIYSIVDLG
+488 LLLSIVDLG

-502 WSVNTLAKKLD
+502 WDVNTIGNKLEKLFLD
-513 KMMLD
+513 KAI
-518 GTQAQELYDVV
+518 AQTLYDMV
-529 VAMPGVFVR
+529 VAMPGTFVR
-538 YGVGFVS
+538 YGVGYVS
-545 YLNLRKKAMD
+545 HLNLRKKAMD

-560 FDFVAYHRAI
+560 FDFVAYDRAI

-578 AILEGVVEE
+578 AILEGVVEN

>member
-1 MKRISKLLSI
+1 MKKISKLLSI
-11 FLVLFILVGC
+11 LLVVFLLVGC
-21 ASESGHESGG
+21 G
-31 EYYLNQLKNY
+31 EDSSPSADNYYLTQLKNY
-41 EVREKNSTLDDNA
+41 QVREKNSTLDDNRD
-54 EFDAYLDTIFDE
+54 FDLFLDTIFDE

-94 GHLVYGVDQEEFNKT
+94 GHIVYGVDQEEFNKT
-109 EKQLEDLLAFDYDS
+109 EKQLEELLAFDYDK

-131 YDLLHYSLLETLAGL
+131 YDLLHYSLLEKLCGL
-146 YYSKYDLIFSSA
+146 DYSKYNLIFSSS
-158 SQFSDGIVTNLMEFA
+158 SQFSDGIITNLMEFA
-173 MYDDE
+173 IYDEE

-257 SFVTLK
+257 AFVTLK
-263 DYLNTLYGKTKS
+263 DYLKTLYGKTTS
-275 DKLALCKID
+275 DKLTLCKID

-292 MTSSSNNKDMEDIY
+292 LINSSSNRDITDIY
-306 TELIEL
+306 NDLVEL
-312 YFDWIYNFVSIY
+312 YFDWIYNFIGIY
-324 QDDENILDNYE
+324 QDDENVLNKYGEYIQAN
-335 EFLKNDEVLN
+335 KVLN
-345 LNVEDL
+345 LSSEDM
-351 LEYLRNNSSKR
+351 LEYLRNNSSER
-362 YEYLENANYVVS
+362 YEYLEDANYVVS

-396 QNVIRVNAKVDSDS
+396 QNVIRVNAKIDSD
-410 YGQMSVF
+410 YYDQMSVF

-439 PHKFRATQ
+439 PHKVRATQ

-465 EMLDIPEEYKG
+465 EMLDIPNEYKG

-488 IIYSIVDLG
+488 ILYSIIDLG

-502 WSVNTLAKKLD
+502 WNVKTLAKKLD
-513 KMMLD
+513 NLMLD
-518 GTQAQELYDVV
+518 SSMAQDLYDTV

-538 YGVGFVS
+538 YGVGFVNHI
-545 YLNLRKKAMD
+545 NLRKKAMD

-560 FDFVAYHRAI
+560 FDFVAYDKAI

-578 AILEGVVEE
+578 AILEGVVEN